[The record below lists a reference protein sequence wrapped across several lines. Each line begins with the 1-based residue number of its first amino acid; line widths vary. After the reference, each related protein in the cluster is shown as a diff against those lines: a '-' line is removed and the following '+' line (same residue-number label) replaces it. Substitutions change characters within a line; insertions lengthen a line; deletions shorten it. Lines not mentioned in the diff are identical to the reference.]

1 MGANSTQAVGVTV
14 FLLSFTLLSVGIARG
29 GVFYYL
35 FALVLL
41 SVSLAILM
49 KCKPL
54 ENAET

>member
-41 SVSLAILM
+41 GVSLAILM

>member
-29 GVFYYL
+29 GVMYYL

-41 SVSLAILM
+41 GVSLAILM